1 MTTFGRHGQI
11 HSRGAQSITTATRMR
26 DPEGMRIKRIPK
38 PVSTGVENAR
48 GLHKLLREGS

>member
-11 HSRGAQSITTATRMR
+11 HSRGAQSITTATSMR
-26 DPEGMRIKRIPK
+26 HPEGMRIPK

-48 GLHKLLREGS
+48 GLHKLLREGN